1 MGRNNEKFEVKVL
14 ESKVVIRGIP
24 VFPGLVTGKVVVV
37 KKFSKTKKLKGVKD
51 KCILVVKHFSPE
63 YSLVINKV
71 KGIIS
76 ETGGL
81 TCHLAII
88 AREMGIPAIVNAS
101 GATSKLKD
109 GEEVTLDAYRGIIL
123 K

>member
-1 MGRNNEKFEVKVL
+1 LK
-14 ESKVVIRGIP
+14 SKVVVRGIP
-24 VFPGLVTGKVVVV
+24 VFPGLVTGKVMVV
-37 KKFSKTKKLKGVKD
+37 KKFSKTKKLKEVKD

-71 KGIIS
+71 RGIIS

-88 AREMGIPAIVNAS
+88 AREMAIPAIVNAS

-109 GEEVTLDAYRGIIL
+109 GEKVTLDAYRGIIL